1 MLTAICKSM
10 ALKEKL
16 QQRTEAF
23 LGYDR
28 LRTGWIYEQGKTE
41 KNLNRYILRMQQI
54 EEQENRCCVQY
65 TDHKIQA
72 MSAWEDEVGKLK
84 DTYL

>member
-1 MLTAICKSM
+1 MQEHGIKGETP
-10 ALKEKL
+10 
-16 QQRTEAF
+16 TENGSI

-72 MSAWEDEVGKLK
+72 MSAWEDEGGKLK